1 MTLKLYDFTAAPS
14 PLRTRI
20 FLREKGI
27 EYESVQVDLATGE
40 QLSEAYQR
48 INPSCTVP
56 ALILEDG
63 TLLNQNSAIAHY
75 LEAAYPDPPL
85 FGHGPEDMGR
95 VVNAATQAEMGGLM
109 AVAEVL
115 RNSSSRMKDR
125 ALPGPENYAQIPELA
140 ERGRSRLEG
149 FMQSLNQQLDDREFL
164 AINAFSYADITAFV
178 AVDFAKWVKVTP
190 KEAQVSL
197 RRWLNAVA
205 ARPSVQAA
213 KAG

>member
-20 FLREKGI
+20 FLNEKGI
-27 EYESVQVDLATGE
+27 EYESIQVDLATGE
-40 QLSEAYQR
+40 QLSEAYRR

-56 ALILEDG
+56 ALILGDG

-75 LEAAYPDPPL
+75 LEAAYPEPPL
-85 FGHGPEDMGR
+85 FGRSPVDTGK

-115 RNSSSRMKDR
+115 RNSAPRMKDR

-140 ERGRSRLEG
+140 ERGRARLERYLD
-149 FMQSLNQQLDDREFL
+149 SLDRQLNGREFL
-164 AINAFSYADITAFV
+164 AIDEFSYADITAFV
-178 AVDFAKWVKVTP
+178 VVDFAKWVKVTP
-190 KEAQVSL
+190 KEDQGDL
-197 RRWLNAVA
+197 RRWFASIET
-205 ARPSVQAA
+205 RPSIQAA

>member
-27 EYESVQVDLATGE
+27 EYESIQVDLATGE
-40 QLSEAYQR
+40 QLSEAYRR

-56 ALILEDG
+56 ALVLEDG

-75 LEAAYPDPPL
+75 LEAAYPEPPL
-85 FGHGPEDMGR
+85 FGRSPEDLGK
-95 VVNAATQAEMGGLM
+95 VVNAATEAEMGGLM

-115 RNSSSRMKDR
+115 RNSAPRMKDR

-140 ERGRSRLEG
+140 ERGRARLERYLE
-149 FMQSLNQQLDDREFL
+149 SLNKQLHGHEFL
-164 AINAFSYADITAFV
+164 AIDSFSYADITAYV
-178 AVDFAKWVKVTP
+178 VVDFAKWVKVTP
-190 KEAQVSL
+190 KVDQGDL
-197 RRWLNAVA
+197 QRWFAAVES
-205 ARPSVQAA
+205 RPSIQAA

>member
-27 EYESVQVDLATGE
+27 DYESIQVDLATGE
-40 QLSEAYQR
+40 QLSEAYR
-48 INPSCTVP
+48 SINPSCTVP

-75 LEAAYPDPPL
+75 LEAAYPEPPL
-85 FGHGPEDMGR
+85 FGRSPEEMGR

-115 RNSSSRMKDR
+115 RNSSPRMKDR

-149 FMQSLNQQLDDREFL
+149 YMESLDQQLDGREFL
-164 AINAFSYADITAFV
+164 AIDAFSYADITAFV
-178 AVDFAKWVKVTP
+178 TVDFAQWVKVTP
-190 KEAQVSL
+190 KETQVNL
-197 RRWLNAVA
+197 QRWFAAVA
-205 ARPSVQAA
+205 ARPSIQAA

>member
-27 EYESVQVDLATGE
+27 EYESIQVDLATGE
-40 QLSEAYQR
+40 QLSEAYRR

-56 ALILEDG
+56 ALVLEDG

-75 LEAAYPDPPL
+75 LEAAYPAPPL
-85 FGHGPEDMGR
+85 FGKSPEDLGK
-95 VVNAATQAEMGGLM
+95 VVNAATEAEMGGLM

-115 RNSSSRMKDR
+115 RNSAPRMKDR

-140 ERGRSRLEG
+140 ERGRARLEKYLE
-149 FMQSLNQQLDDREFL
+149 SLDTQLNGREFL
-164 AINAFSYADITAFV
+164 AIDSFSYADITAYV
-178 AVDFAKWVKVTP
+178 VVDFAKWVKVTP
-190 KEAQVSL
+190 KEDQRDL
-197 RRWLNAVA
+197 QRWFAVVES
-205 ARPSVQAA
+205 RPSIQAA

>member
-27 EYESVQVDLATGE
+27 EYESIQVDLATGE
-40 QLSEAYQR
+40 QLSEAYRR

-56 ALILEDG
+56 ALVLEDG

-75 LEAAYPDPPL
+75 LEAAYPAPPL
-85 FGHGPEDMGR
+85 FGKSPEDLGK
-95 VVNAATQAEMGGLM
+95 VVNAATEAEMGGLM

-115 RNSSSRMKDR
+115 RNSAPRMKDR

-140 ERGRSRLEG
+140 ERGRARLERYLE
-149 FMQSLNQQLDDREFL
+149 SLDKQLSGRDFI
-164 AINAFSYADITAFV
+164 AIDSFSYADITAYV
-178 AVDFAKWVKVTP
+178 VVDFAKWVKVTP
-190 KEAQVSL
+190 KEDQRDL
-197 RRWLNAVA
+197 QRWFAVVES
-205 ARPSVQAA
+205 RPSIQAA